1 VRSYVKILYVNILFM
16 LFLKSLCFAET
27 FNYEKILRFAIEN
40 SPVVKAKFYDIG
52 ISSLS
57 YKQSCANILPQI
69 SVGSRAEKFENL
81 TKTTGFITAGG
92 QVIGGQPD
100 EWRTAIYLSGEYY
113 LSNWYKK
120 LPEIKYYKTLK
131 HYSIYDCQTELKKLI
146 KDVIDAYSALI
157 EANIKLKYSNTVLN
171 QLKEVHNLKKSMYE
185 KGEISYEELLKT
197 EAEIEA
203 MLKEQT
209 ELKRQFSIALLRIS
223 ELTGRKFSIEDSFQE
238 INLKEDFNFTEPDIE
253 TFPEF
258 KAQLKQKEA
267 LEERL
272 KIAKRNFL
280 PDVVL
285 YTRYDLYGSSY
296 YNFRESLDNLQKT
309 AFTAGIFLTMP
320 IFDGGRLYWEKEKS
334 FLELKKQEERIK
346 QLKQEKSREI
356 ESFYLSYT
364 ELKNALKRYENLINY
379 YKKIFDITE
388 KAYTLGE
395 KSKLEILETKK
406 DIASIQ
412 RDMKVTENSLANLEK
427 KLEIEINE
435 ELSTYGEYCTYRH

>member
-1 VRSYVKILYVNILFM
+1 VKFYLYINI
-16 LFLKSLCFAET
+16 FLVLWLNSLSFAET
-27 FNYEKILRFAIEN
+27 FTYEKILKLAIEN
-40 SPVVKAKFYDIG
+40 SPILKAKSYDVE

-57 YKQSCANILPQI
+57 YKQSYANILPQF
-69 SVGSRAEKFENL
+69 SVSNRVERFENL
-81 TKTTGFITAGG
+81 TETTGFITVGG

-100 EWRTAIYLSGEYY
+100 EWRTTIYLTEEYY

-120 LPEIKYYKTLK
+120 LPEINYYEKLK
-131 HYSIYDCQTELKKLI
+131 EHLIFDCYSELKRLI
-146 KDVIDAYSALI
+146 KDVLNSYSALI
-157 EANIKLKYSNTVLN
+157 EAQIKLNYSNMILN
-171 QLKEVHNLKKSMYE
+171 QLKEIQSLKKSMYE
-185 KGEISYEELLKT
+185 KGEISYEEILKT

-209 ELKRQFSIALLRIS
+209 ELTRQYRIALLKIS
-223 ELTGRKFSIEDSFQE
+223 ELTGRKFSHEDTFQE
-238 INLKEDFNFTEPDIE
+238 IELKGNFKLVEPDIE

-267 LEERL
+267 QEERL

-296 YNFRESLDNLQKT
+296 YNFRETLDNLRKT

-320 IFDGGRLYWEKEKS
+320 IFDGGRLYWEKQKA
-334 FLELKKQEERIK
+334 FLELKKHEERIR
-346 QLKQEKSREI
+346 QVKQEKSREI
-356 ESFYLSYT
+356 QSFCLSYT
-364 ELKNALKRYENLINY
+364 ELKNTLKRYENLMKY
-379 YKKIFDITE
+379 YQKILDIAE

-412 RDMKVTENSLANLEK
+412 RDVKVTENSLANLEK
-427 KLEIEINE
+427 KLEIEINGE
-435 ELSTYGEYCTYRH
+435 FRAYGEYCSYKH